1 MWGKPQRNGIIY
13 LGGGGTK
20 LGEMVKKWSGEKVL
34 LVKLKNLYIQ
44 RA

>member
-1 MWGKPQRNGIIY
+1 MGSFI
-13 LGGGGTK
+13 LAGGGTK